1 MGMCTHIVQESW
13 ESYDG
18 ASLISLWLDRTGD
31 RCPGVFWPQ
40 LIWETGL
47 HWMAR
52 RRGMMVG
59 LAGGLDR
66 LLIRLF
72 LLSMVGEACTVNLC
86 WKSVWGK
93 TNRYVCVRIF
103 PSSNSYELQGY
114 MGSPGG
120 SVVENLPANAGNSRF
135 DLWVAKIPWTEEPG
149 GLQSTGS
156 QRSWTLATRQQ
167 GYVVKTGNTANIL

>member
-1 MGMCTHIVQESW
+1 MCTCTHIVQERW
-13 ESYDG
+13 QSYDG
-18 ASLISLWLDRTGD
+18 ASLTSLWLDRAGD
-31 RCPGVFWPQ
+31 GCPGVFWPQ
-40 LIWETGL
+40 LIWETDL

-86 WKSVWGK
+86 WKSAWGK
-93 TNRYVCVRIF
+93 TNRCVCVRIF

-120 SVVENLPANAGNSRF
+120 SVVENLPANAGDSRF
-135 DLWVAKIPWTEEPG
+135 DLWIAKIPWRRKWQPTPVFLPG
-149 GLQSTGS
+149 KSHG
-156 QRSWTLATRQQ
+156 QRSLV
-167 GYVVKTGNTANIL
+167 GYSPRGHKGAGH

>member
-1 MGMCTHIVQESW
+1 MCTYIVQERW
-13 ESYDG
+13 QSYDG
-18 ASLISLWLDRTGD
+18 ASLISLWLDRAGD

-86 WKSVWGK
+86 WKSAWGK

-114 MGSPGG
+114 I
-120 SVVENLPANAGNSRF
+120 
-135 DLWVAKIPWTEEPG
+135 WVAQW
-149 GLQSTGS
+149 
-156 QRSWTLATRQQ
+156 
-167 GYVVKTGNTANIL
+167 